1 MANKSKLVVV
11 GIVGGVASGKTFVAD
26 RLAALGAAV
35 VDADRLGHQVLRDP
49 TVRAA
54 VLERWGG
61 AIAGPDG
68 QIDRRKLAEIVFGS
82 STKARA
88 ELTALEALTHT
99 KIKQLVLE
107 ELERLAADGRTKVAV
122 LDAPVLLKSGWRSIC
137 DRIIYVEAPADVRLE
152 RAVARGWQKEDFERR
167 EAAQESLQAKRQA
180 ADLAID
186 NSGSAE
192 STIAQIERL
201 WPMLASSSSP
211 GKLNSQ

>member
-49 TVRAA
+49 AVRAA
-54 VLERWGG
+54 VLQRWGTEV
-61 AIAGPDG
+61 AGPDG
-68 QIDRRKLAEIVFGS
+68 QIDRRKLAAIVFGGS
-82 STKARA
+82 AKARE
-88 ELTALEALTHT
+88 ELAALEALTHP

-122 LDAPVLLKSGWRSIC
+122 LDAPVLLKSGWRAIC
-137 DRIIYVEAPADVRLE
+137 DRIIYIEAPVDVRLA
-152 RAVARGWQKEDFERR
+152 RAAARGWQKEDFERR

-192 STIAQIERL
+192 ATIAQIERL
-201 WPMLASSSSP
+201 WPMLASGSSP
-211 GKLNSQ
+211 AN